1 MGNSVKSEIKATEPG
16 DNERENERRQ
26 EDHQLNKKVK
36 QVKEKLIKANKG
48 NTKKGKNELQDLA
61 EKLVDKEKTKREFFA
76 HLLEYTENARQA
88 VSDEHDTFPKGFPN
102 EKTRKDSEQR
112 MAEPFEQIRKLE
124 VSLILHE
131 LKDAHLIQQLA
142 NFIDKYVSSFR
153 FGPFHASILIGDIIL
168 EWRPNSLII
177 PRKID
182 KVHNKD
188 NKAVLFANVHETPF
202 DGQLPTIPLQYEG
215 ADQEAVS
222 GSFER
227 IKDITREKDTL
238 IDELADVVVRYN
250 TKLHY
255 GLFTNNCQHFVLDVL
270 NVLGITNPEEAFRG
284 KLKQHADL
292 VMARSKKEAIVEFNS
307 HKELDHY
314 IKEGNVE
321 EMSHDDL
328 QFAYCHYLLFHAW
341 GERFPYEDAWRC
353 NPNECQINKIAQKL
367 HL

>member
-1 MGNSVKSEIKATEPG
+1 MGNSVKSEVKATEPEG
-16 DNERENERRQ
+16 NEQENERRR

-36 QVKEKLIKANKG
+36 QVKEKLIKAN
-48 NTKKGKNELQDLA
+48 TKKGENELQDLA

-76 HLLEYTENARQA
+76 HLLEYTESARQ
-88 VSDEHDTFPKGFPN
+88 VVTDEHDAFPRGFPN
-102 EKTRKDSEQR
+102 EMTRKDSEQR
-112 MAEPFEQIRKLE
+112 MAEPFEQISTLE

-131 LKDAHLIQQLA
+131 LNDTRLIQQLA

-153 FGPFHASILIGDIIL
+153 FGPFHASILIGDVIL

-188 NKAVLFANVHETPF
+188 NKAVLLANIHETPF
-202 DGQLPTIPLQYEG
+202 DGQLPAVPLRYEG
-215 ADQEAVS
+215 ADQAAVS
-222 GSFER
+222 SSFER
-227 IKDITREKDTL
+227 IKDITREKDML
-238 IDELADVVVRYN
+238 IDELADVVMRYN

-270 NVLGITNPEEAFRG
+270 SVLGITNPEEAFRG

-292 VMARSKKEAIVEFNS
+292 VMARSQKEATVEFNS
-307 HKELDHY
+307 HEELDRH
-314 IKEGNVE
+314 ISEGNVE
-321 EMSHDDL
+321 EMSRDDL
-328 QFAYCHYLLFHAW
+328 QFVYCHYLLFHAW
-341 GERFPYEDAWRC
+341 GERFPHEEAWRC
-353 NPNECQINKIAQKL
+353 NPNECQINRIARKL

>member
-1 MGNSVKSEIKATEPG
+1 MGNSVKSEIKAREPG
-16 DNERENERRQ
+16 DNEQENERRR
-26 EDHQLNKKVK
+26 EDHQLKRKVK

-48 NTKKGKNELQDLA
+48 NTKRSENELQDLA
-61 EKLVDKEKTKREFFA
+61 EKLVDKDKIKTEFFA
-76 HLLEYTENARQA
+76 HLLEYTESVRQV
-88 VSDEHDTFPKGFPN
+88 VSDEHKTFQRGYPN
-102 EKTRKDSEQR
+102 EMTRKDSEQR
-112 MAEPFEQIRKLE
+112 MAEPFEQIGKLE
-124 VSLILHE
+124 VSLMLHE
-131 LKDAHLIQQLA
+131 LKDARLIQQLA

-188 NKAVLFANVHETPF
+188 NKAVLLANVHEKPF
-202 DGQLPTIPLQYEG
+202 DGHLPPVPLRYEG
-215 ADQEAVS
+215 ADQAAVS
-222 GSFER
+222 SSFER
-227 IKDITREKDTL
+227 IKDITREKDML
-238 IDELADVVVRYN
+238 IDELADVVARYN
-250 TKLHY
+250 TKFHY

-292 VMARSKKEAIVEFNS
+292 VMARSQKEEIVEFNS
-307 HKELDHY
+307 HEDLDCHVKER
-314 IKEGNVE
+314 NVE

-328 QFAYCHYLLFHAW
+328 QFVYCHYLLFHAW
-341 GERFPYEDAWRC
+341 TERFPYEDAWRC
-353 NPNECQINKIAQKL
+353 DPNECQIDKIARKL